1 MSKNRR
7 MLWVSTAMVAFTGLP
22 AQGAYAQETDEGLN
36 TANEIVV
43 TARRREETLPD
54 VPVAVTAVSAESL
67 ERKQI
72 DSRSEERSVG
82 KECGS
87 TRRFRWWAELI
98 KTKANKRKR
107 KAET

>member
-43 TARRREETLPD
+43 TARRREERLQD

-72 DSRSEERSVG
+72 DSRSEERPVG
-82 KECGS
+82 KECVS
-87 TRRFRWWAELI
+87 TCRSRWSPYHQ
-98 KTKANKRKR
+98 KNN
-107 KAET
+107 KAEN

>member
-43 TARRREETLPD
+43 TARRREESLQD

-72 DSRSEERSVG
+72 DSIAQVGESRSEEHTS
-82 KECGS
+82 
-87 TRRFRWWAELI
+87 ELQSLMRLSYAVLCL
-98 KTKANKRKR
+98 TKQ
-107 KAET
+107 